1 MFDPVTNLIS
11 TQAARRAAMARRPQE
26 QRTREA
32 EKGGRTEDFG
42 DSYENAI
49 GQVEATSETRR
60 LADAD
65 QEDARED
72 RLAREGM
79 PETQGR
85 PADPERPGLDLTA

>member
-1 MFDPVTNLIS
+1 
-11 TQAARRAAMARRPQE
+11 MARRPQE

-42 DSYENAI
+42 DSYENAV
-49 GQVEATSETRR
+49 GQVEPTPETRR

-72 RLAREGM
+72 RLARDGT
-79 PETQGR
+79 PNSRGQSDG
-85 PADPERPGLDLTA
+85 PDGPGLDLTA